1 MSEFLES
8 AKAMIGAASE
18 FPRTASEQDRWL
30 ERGSHLAL
38 VALADAVEQL
48 VETIKAQAPASP
60 SGRVLGYLPIEYGVV
75 LPQTKAEASLIGKP
89 GDTMGEIRE
98 VSAHD

>member
-48 VETIKAQAPASP
+48 VETIKTQAPVSVTLDSTQP
-60 SGRVLGYLPIEYGVV
+60 VGYISDSTYPGGPTYRV
-75 LPQTKAEASLIGKP
+75 ADHA
-89 GDTMGEIRE
+89 
-98 VSAHD
+98 